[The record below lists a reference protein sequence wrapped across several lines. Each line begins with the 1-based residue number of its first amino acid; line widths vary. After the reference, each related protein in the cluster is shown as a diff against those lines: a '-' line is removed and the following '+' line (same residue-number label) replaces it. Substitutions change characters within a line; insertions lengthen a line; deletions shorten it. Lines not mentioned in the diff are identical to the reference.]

1 MVCIADDTKLVD
13 HLGRFPLPIEVVQ
26 YGWQATR
33 RSVSALLRDL
43 GYDVEIVRRVRDGEP
58 VVTDSGNFILDAHM
72 ELITDKATLDTNLN
86 WIAGVVEHGLFTGI
100 AHEVLM
106 ASPSGESR
114 LIELPH
120 RNAARIPEWRKCIL
134 DEFRSMSSREQSMTT
149 YLMGIDAGTTGCKTC
164 IFDLDGHL
172 IGTDYREYP
181 CYYPHPGWVEQLPED
196 LTPTLFDCVRAAIRD
211 AGVPAEEIKALSVST
226 QGSVFGALDEGGKLS
241 GRSSAGR
248 TRGASTTW
256 GRNRDGEYI
265 DPGRLYQISGYPIST
280 VPCLTKYLWF
290 KDNEPENF
298 AATVRHLPPS
308 GLLPEG
314 VRRGRLLRQRHRH
327 RLPHGRLRHRRR

>member
-1 MVCIADDTKLVD
+1 MKYSPDTPQDAAKYAVGRAAVERYAHDGARLGLGSGTTSAWMVRALGEKVAEGLQVVGVPTSTSTRDLALSLDIPLVDINDLDRPLDVTLDGPDEIDHDGDMIKGGGACLLWERMVAEASTKMVCIADDTKLVD
-13 HLGRFPLPIEVVQ
+13 QLGRFPLPIEVVQ

-120 RNAARIPEWRKCIL
+120 RNAARIPEWRK
-134 DEFRSMSSREQSMTT
+134 
-149 YLMGIDAGTTGCKTC
+149 
-164 IFDLDGHL
+164 
-172 IGTDYREYP
+172 
-181 CYYPHPGWVEQLPED
+181 
-196 LTPTLFDCVRAAIRD
+196 
-211 AGVPAEEIKALSVST
+211 
-226 QGSVFGALDEGGKLS
+226 
-241 GRSSAGR
+241 
-248 TRGASTTW
+248 
-256 GRNRDGEYI
+256 
-265 DPGRLYQISGYPIST
+265 
-280 VPCLTKYLWF
+280 
-290 KDNEPENF
+290 
-298 AATVRHLPPS
+298 
-308 GLLPEG
+308 
-314 VRRGRLLRQRHRH
+314 
-327 RLPHGRLRHRRR
+327 